1 MWRARRRNGRARWAE
16 SSERIPVPTSPG
28 FDRSVDWNAA
38 LAIPDDLSREVYC
51 ILGMP
56 IDAIEMPDVMQSI
69 ETAVANAIPFIISNP
84 NINFLVNS
92 QIDLEFRKPLLLS
105 DLCPP
110 DGMPIVWIARLMGLP
125 IKHRIA
131 GSDIFE
137 TLKARLGP
145 DGPLKVFIFSTKER
159 VTAPAARTLSTT
171 PELGCVAWI
180 SPGWQGWKR
189 YFHHRSMLLYLMLT
203 RVLPLA
209 INAQW
214 LRRKYHRGRYD
225 LVIEQVHG
233 NDSVTLSLSGF
244 AFASHVDELISC
256 LREVIATEKQIVIDF
271 SKTCAV
277 DARFL
282 GLLLM
287 LRKQLKG
294 RNSVLRFMGISRRL
308 ERMFRLNGLG
318 YLLPAHVEKTTQG
331 REEGHTIYGHI
342 SPAGEGVSRPK
353 SPLEQERA
361 QLEQKIREFD
371 WHYDNRSGQSNVDRS
386 LPRHNANHH
395 ADEKQQTKNH

>member
-1 MWRARRRNGRARWAE
+1 MASVVARSAAQWPRAWAE
-16 SSERIPVPTSPG
+16 PSERGAPPTSPA
-28 FDRSVDWNAA
+28 FDRSVDRNSAA
-38 LAIPDDLSREVYC
+38 AIADDLSREVYC

-56 IDAIEMPDVMQSI
+56 IDAIEMPAVMQSI
-69 ETAVANAIPFIISNP
+69 ETAAANAIPFIISTP

-92 QIDLEFRKPLLLS
+92 QKDPEFREPLLLS

-137 TLKARLGP
+137 ALKARLRP
-145 DGPLKVFIFSTKER
+145 DGPLKVFLFAAKER
-159 VTAPAARTLSTT
+159 VTAQAARTLSAT
-171 PELGCVAWI
+171 PELSCVAWI
-180 SPGWQGWKR
+180 SPGWRGWKR
-189 YFHHRSMLLYLMLT
+189 YFHDGSLLLYLMLT

-214 LRRKYHRGRYD
+214 LRRKYQRGRHD

-233 NDSVTLSLSGF
+233 SDSVTLSLSGF
-244 AFASHVDELISC
+244 ALASHVDEVISC
-256 LREVIATEKQIVIDF
+256 FREAVATEKQIVIDF
-271 SKTCAV
+271 SETCAV

-287 LRKQLKG
+287 LRKQLTA

-318 YLLPAHVEKTTQG
+318 YLLPAHVEERTQG
-331 REEGHTIYGHI
+331 REHGHTDLWACL
-342 SPAGEGVSRPK
+342 AGWRGCFA
-353 SPLEQERA
+353 A
-361 QLEQKIREFD
+361 QITARGRTGPTRTE
-371 WHYDNRSGQSNVDRS
+371 N
-386 LPRHNANHH
+386 PRVRLAL
-395 ADEKQQTKNH
+395 

>member
-1 MWRARRRNGRARWAE
+1 MARRVDRIIRASRPADF
-16 SSERIPVPTSPG
+16 PG

-56 IDAIEMPDVMQSI
+56 IDAIEMPAVMQSI
-69 ETAVANAIPFIISNP
+69 EMAAANAIPFIISTP

-92 QIDLEFRKPLLLS
+92 QKDPEFREPLLLS

-137 TLKARLGP
+137 ALKTRLGP
-145 DGPLKVFIFSTKER
+145 DGPLKVFLFAAKER
-159 VTAPAARTLSTT
+159 VTGHAARTLSTT
-171 PELGCVAWI
+171 PELSCVAWI
-180 SPGWQGWKR
+180 SPGWRGWKR
-189 YFHHRSMLLYLMLT
+189 YFYDGSMLLYLMLT

-214 LRRKYHRGRYD
+214 LRRKYQRCRHD

-233 NDSVTLSLSGF
+233 SDSVMLSFSGF
-244 AFASHVDELISC
+244 ALASHVDEVISC
-256 LREVIATEKQIVIDF
+256 LRQAVATDKQIVIDF
-271 SKTCAV
+271 SETCAV

-287 LRKQLKG
+287 LRKQLTA
-294 RNSVLRFMGISRRL
+294 RNAVLRFMGISRRL

-318 YLLPAHVEKTTQG
+318 YFP
-331 REEGHTIYGHI
+331 
-342 SPAGEGVSRPK
+342 P
-353 SPLEQERA
+353 
-361 QLEQKIREFD
+361 
-371 WHYDNRSGQSNVDRS
+371 
-386 LPRHNANHH
+386 
-395 ADEKQQTKNH
+395 